1 MSGSWTIRV
10 MKRDGSLERFDKSK
24 LAAALWKTMRG
35 TTGRFVDAREL
46 ALAIELY
53 IQRLRW
59 PLVRSAAIFEMALK
73 VLRRVRLGRSARAME
88 RHRTARAQRRGEL
101 QVDHGDGRVTFWDKT
116 WLCEFTT
123 RSWMLQPVTGRIVAG
138 LIEKQLLAGPLN
150 LVSRRDIIDR
160 VNALVSELGLADA
173 VPVTILS

>member
-1 MSGSWTIRV
+1 V

-24 LAAALWKTMRG
+24 LAAALWKSMRG

-59 PLVRSAAIFEMALK
+59 PLVRSAALFEMALK
-73 VLRRVRLGRSARAME
+73 VLRRVRLARAARSME
-88 RHRTARAQRRGEL
+88 RHRTARAQRRGDL
-101 QVDHGDGRVTFWDKT
+101 QVDHGDGKVTLWDKT

-123 RSWMLQPVTGRIVAG
+123 RSWMLQPITGRIVAG
-138 LIEKQLLAGPLN
+138 LIEKEFLAGSVN
-150 LVSRRDIIDR
+150 LISRREIIDR
-160 VNALVSELGLADA
+160 VNTLVSELGLADA
-173 VPVTILS
+173 VPVSIES